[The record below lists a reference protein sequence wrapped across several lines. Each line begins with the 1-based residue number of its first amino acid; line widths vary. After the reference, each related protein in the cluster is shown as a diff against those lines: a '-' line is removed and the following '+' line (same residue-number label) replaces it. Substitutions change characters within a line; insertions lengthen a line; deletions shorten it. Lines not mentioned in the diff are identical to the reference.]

1 MSILEKNG
9 ATMKEQMVKGI
20 SLNECVLDGR
30 EEVMDFVLYSRHYQ
44 LKPRTGYEISLLVLE
59 AFGFRRSSKT

>member
-1 MSILEKNG
+1 MAILEISIDSMSILEKNG

-30 EEVMDFVLYSRHYQ
+30 EEEGGH
-44 LKPRTGYEISLLVLE
+44 
-59 AFGFRRSSKT
+59 GFCIV